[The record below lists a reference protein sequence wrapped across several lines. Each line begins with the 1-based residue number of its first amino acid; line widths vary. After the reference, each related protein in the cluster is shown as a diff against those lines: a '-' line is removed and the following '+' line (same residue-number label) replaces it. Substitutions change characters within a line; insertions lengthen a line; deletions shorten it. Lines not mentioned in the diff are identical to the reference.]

1 MAAFLPAAR
10 ALWRPLCLV
19 LALGLSLGGQG
30 AGPALAQATS
40 PVEAPAQPQADKPPA
55 DRPPVADAPLGGAT
69 ITPNGATAR
78 PGTGDTGGVAATG
91 AGATGGGLTK
101 SHTTPSRSTTKSIS
115 VTPAS
120 GDGPDYAA
128 WEALAT
134 RAERTITE
142 GQASNSGLELLRGQ
156 LVDWRSKLQAAQ
168 STNASRIQS
177 LRDQITAL
185 GAAPTDGTE
194 EAPEIADRRKQLND
208 QLQKAEAPG
217 KAADEGYRRAAGLI
231 SEIDKEMRE
240 RQTAQLLKLW
250 PTPANPANWGE
261 AATAVGNSSRALW
274 VEVATNW
281 RSEARRTKFFDVL
294 PGAIIMVLIALV
306 LIFRGRRWIETFSNW
321 LNRGADAAR
330 WRRVWSFVA
339 SLGQIVVP
347 TAGVLL
353 ISVAL
358 RITELPGWLGIQ
370 VLTSLFPAGFAL
382 FMAYWL
388 GGRIFPKGDENAG
401 PLGLPEQ
408 VRSEARF
415 LVTLIGLTQGAEVV
429 REALFP
435 VRLVAEAAVPVLA
448 LINIL
453 IMALL
458 LWRFGHLI
466 NRAFAPGEPRG
477 EAAGFR
483 DGVIRIIGKLLIA
496 IAVVGPLLG
505 AVGYTTAAQ
514 ALIFPAGSSLML
526 VGLLLVLVQLISD
539 IWRAVLGEGAEEEG
553 QGLLP
558 VLAGFLLTLASLP
571 LFALLWGA
579 RVEDLGELWNRFT
592 EGFMLG
598 ETRIS
603 PSNFLYFLILFI
615 LGYGATRLFQGALR
629 SSILP
634 KTRLDQGGRNAIVSG
649 TGYVGI
655 FLAVIV
661 AVSAAGINLSG
672 LAIVASALTVGIGF
686 GLQNI
691 VQNFVSGIILLIER
705 PVSEGDWI
713 EVGNVS
719 GIVQSISV
727 RSTRIQTF
735 DRSDIIV
742 PNGDLVSQRVTNW
755 TRFSLTGRVV
765 VPISVK
771 FGQDTRKVTEIL
783 REIAEAQPLALLNPM
798 PSVYLVGMAADSLN
812 FEIRMLIRD
821 VNFAAQVRS
830 EVNHR
835 VVERFIAEGILLS
848 GTPSSSPSRVEDVAT
863 VLEAMRLASPDEL
876 ARMAPARESKSSDPA
891 EPTDSPAPSRPTEPG
906 DPLDDETER

>member
-1 MAAFLPAAR
+1 MAVTLPVSRRFWTGAFPAFV
-10 ALWRPLCLV
+10 LTLT
-19 LALGLSLGGQG
+19 LALILGGQG
-30 AGPALAQATS
+30 A
-40 PVEAPAQPQADKPPA
+40 APAFAQDTAPA
-55 DRPPVADAPLGGAT
+55 ELPVQGGGTVT
-69 ITPNGATAR
+69 ITPNGAATTTPAA
-78 PGTGDTGGVAATG
+78 GGS
-91 AGATGGGLTK
+91 LTK
-101 SHTTPSRSTTKSIS
+101 SQTSVTRSTTKSIS
-115 VTPAS
+115 VTPQT
-120 GDGPDYAA
+120 GDGPDYAV
-128 WEALAT
+128 WEQLAT
-134 RAERTITE
+134 RAERMISE
-142 GQASNSGLELLRGQ
+142 GQTSNSGLELLRGQ
-156 LVDWRSKLQAAQ
+156 LVDWRAKLQAAQ

-185 GAAPTDGTE
+185 GAAPSDGTE
-194 EAPEIADRRKQLND
+194 EAPEIADRRKQLGE
-208 QLQKAEAPG
+208 QLQRAEAPG

-250 PTPANPANWGE
+250 PTPSNPANWGE
-261 AATAVGNSSRALW
+261 AATAIGNSFRALFA
-274 VEVATNW
+274 EVAANW
-281 RSEARRTKFFDVL
+281 RSEARRAEFYDVL
-294 PGAIIMVLIALV
+294 PGSFIMVLIALV

-358 RITELPGWLGIQ
+358 RITDLPGWLGNQ
-370 VLTSLFPAGFAL
+370 MLTALLPAGFAL

-388 GGRIFPKGDENAG
+388 GGRIFPKGDDTPG
-401 PLGLPEQ
+401 PLSLPAP
-408 VRSEARF
+408 VRAEARF
-415 LVTLIGLTQGAEVV
+415 LVTLIGLTQGAEHL
-429 REALFP
+429 RDALFP
-435 VRLVAEAAVPVLA
+435 VKLVAEAAVPVLA
-448 LINIL
+448 LVNIL

-458 LWRFGHLI
+458 LWRFGHLV
-466 NRAFAPGEPRG
+466 NRAFAPSEARAD
-477 EAAGFR
+477 AAGFR
-483 DGVIRIIGKLLIA
+483 DGVIRFIGKLLIGL
-496 IAVVGPLLG
+496 AVVAPILG
-505 AVGYTTAAQ
+505 VIGYTTAAQ

-526 VGLLLVLVQLISD
+526 VGLLLVLVQLIGD
-539 IWRAVLGEGAEEEG
+539 IWRAVLGAEDEG

-603 PSNFLYFLILFI
+603 PSNFIYFLILFI

-655 FLAVIV
+655 FLAVII

-765 VPISVK
+765 VPIAVK
-771 FGQDTRKVTEIL
+771 FGEDTRKVTEVL
-783 REIAEAQPLALLNPM
+783 REIAEAQPMALLNPK
-798 PSVYLVGMAADSLN
+798 PSVFLMGMAADSLN

-821 VNFAAQVRS
+821 VNFAGSVRS

-835 VVERFIAEGILLS
+835 VVERFTEEGIVLA
-848 GTPSSSPSRVEDVAT
+848 GTPGSSPSRVEDVAT
-863 VLEAMRLASPDEL
+863 VLEAMRLASPEEL
-876 ARMAPARESKSSDPA
+876 TRMAPARGETRDGTRDGADPGN
-891 EPTDSPAPSRPTEPG
+891 SPPAAAQAVPG